1 MYGLSTKKAAIVQGW
16 LVVEV
21 QLLSLLNPQPI
32 NNCMLVPSCQVRHLD
47 YELTTRF
54 VITDLKVV
62 KSKINQTQEDDSF
75 VRLI

>member
-16 LVVEV
+16 LLVEV

-32 NNCMLVPSCQVRHLD
+32 NCMLVRSCQVRHLD